1 MRETEM
7 RRRIERALAKPLH
20 RLLLPVLGLGL
31 ASGGCALG
39 GSEYGAPIPQDA
51 RGVDLVVRDGSAI
64 TLDAA
69 IDAGPGVDGT
79 SLPDAPTTIDSSG
92 TADGD
97 SSHYDATGG

>member
-31 ASGGCALG
+31 ASGGCAFG
-39 GSEYGAPIPQDA
+39 GTEYGAPIPQDA
-51 RGVDLVVRDGSAI
+51 RGVDLAVRDGSAI
-64 TLDAA
+64 TLDTA
-69 IDAGPGVDGT
+69 IDSGSGVDGT
-79 SLPDAPTTIDSSG
+79 SLPDAAMAIDSSR

-97 SSHYDATGG
+97 SSD